1 MLLAICSA
9 SFLMSD
15 WLVIAYSPVSGL

>member
-1 MLLAICSA
+1 
-9 SFLMSD
+9 LMSD